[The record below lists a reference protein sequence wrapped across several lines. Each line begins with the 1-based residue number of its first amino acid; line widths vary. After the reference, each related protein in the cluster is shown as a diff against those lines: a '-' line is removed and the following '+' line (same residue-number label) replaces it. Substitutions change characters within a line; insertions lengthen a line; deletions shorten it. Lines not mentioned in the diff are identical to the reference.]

1 MTTEKLKST
10 YMKTALII
18 GSTGLIGSQLL
29 ELLLDSKEYGTVI
42 TFVKRD
48 SGIQHSKL
56 KQHIIDFDK
65 PEDYQ
70 KYVVGDDFF
79 CTIGTTI
86 KKAGS
91 QEAFRKVDFEY
102 PKLFANLALKSN
114 IKQFLIISSLGADDH
129 SGNFYLKTKGE
140 IQDFLRNSTFESVS
154 VLQPSLLLGDRKEF
168 RLGEKIGAFFMKL
181 FSFLLIGNL
190 KKYKPI
196 ESEAVAKAMF
206 DIAQKNSKG
215 FQIIE
220 SDSIQEIANKK
231 S

>member
-1 MTTEKLKST
+1 
-10 YMKTALII
+10 MKTALII
-18 GSTGLIGSQLL
+18 GGTGLIGSQLL
-29 ELLLDSKEYGTVI
+29 ELLLESKEYATVI

-48 SGIQHSKL
+48 SGIQHPKL

-70 KYVVGDDFF
+70 NFVVGDDFF

-102 PKLFANLALKSN
+102 PKAFATIALQN
-114 IKQFLIISSLGADDH
+114 NVKQFLIISSLGADAH

-140 IQDFLRNSTFESVS
+140 IQDFLKNCPFESVS

-168 RLGEKIGAFFMKL
+168 RLGEKIGTFFMKL

-196 ESEAVAKAMF
+196 ESEAVAKTMF
-206 DIAQKNSKG
+206 AIAQKNYKG
-215 FQIIE
+215 FQVIT
-220 SDSIQEIANKK
+220 SDTIQEIANKK
-231 S
+231 SCSPR

>member
-1 MTTEKLKST
+1 
-10 YMKTALII
+10 MKTALII

-29 ELLLDSKEYGTVI
+29 DLLLESPNYEKVI

-48 SGIQHSKL
+48 TGIQHPKL
-56 KQHIIDFDK
+56 TQHIIDFDK
-65 PEDYQ
+65 PETY
-70 KYVVGDDFF
+70 KEFVEGDDFF

-91 QEAFRKVDFEY
+91 KEAFKKVDFEY
-102 PKLFANLALKSN
+102 PRQFATFALKN
-114 IKQFLIISSLGADDH
+114 KAKQFLIISSLGADKS

-140 IQDFLRNSTFESVS
+140 IEDFLKNCSFESVS

-168 RLGEKIGAFFMKL
+168 RLGEKVGSIFMKA

-196 ESEAVAKAMF
+196 ESKTVAKALLA
-206 DIAQKNSKG
+206 IAKKNDKG
-215 FQIIE
+215 FKIYE
-220 SDSIQEIANKK
+220 SDVIQEIGN
-231 S
+231 